1 MKKISL
7 YCIFLLLTGGL
18 ISGCVSF
25 KEVGTFT
32 ASSTKS
38 LQDARI
44 TYGNYQYCLDTCLLS
59 KTNYRYLKELDCDCS
74 RDSLRDTVILNE
86 FAILSGYY
94 AALTQLSGTSEIA
107 FGPLGKSLAKGDYGI
122 FKISEDQSNLFN
134 GLSTALTKLVTTNY
148 KDRKLKQFITA
159 HNDTVKLC
167 LETLEDQLTLL
178 RSNINATETKFDRLV
193 RGVLNNMDTTAQQTG
208 QKVAIAYIVN
218 QQRAKW
224 QQEKLHCDK
233 LLASVKTIG
242 KGQTLLIKNV
252 QDLKTQSFKQS
263 ILKLAGN
270 IIYLGNKE

>member
-1 MKKISL
+1 MKKIQFQ
-7 YCIFLLLTGGL
+7 FLLVLLTGSL

-38 LQDARI
+38 LQEAKI

-59 KTNYRYLKELDCDCS
+59 KTNYRYLKELNCECS
-74 RDSLRDTVILNE
+74 RDSLRDTVIANE
-86 FAILSGYY
+86 YAILSGYY

-122 FKISEDQSNLFN
+122 FKISEEQSNLFN
-134 GLSTALTKLVTTNY
+134 GLSAALTKVVTTTY
-148 KDRKLKQFITA
+148 KNRKLKKFIAA

-167 LETLEDQLTLL
+167 LATLKGQLTLL
-178 RSNINATETKFDRLV
+178 RWNINATETKFDRLV
-193 RGVLNNMDTTAQQTG
+193 RGVLSQTDTIEQAAG

-218 QQRAKW
+218 RQRAKW
-224 QQEKLHCDK
+224 QQEKQHCDK
-233 LLASVKTIG
+233 LLAGIQTIEE
-242 KGQTLLIKNV
+242 GQALLFSNV
-252 QDLKTQSFKQS
+252 SNLKSQSFKQA

-270 IIYLGNKE
+270 IIYLGSKE